1 MWVKQTL
8 GEQRK
13 LLSALLEPPM
23 QEIAK
28 CCVGEWHDT
37 TTLDTVL
44 LTQFSR
50 VPHIQ
55 LLYALDK
62 LGRQI
67 SANVSVHGAD
77 SSYRGQDLSRRPYS
91 VSLYPKRHFM
101 LSSVYISQ
109 TTGRPSISAVQPV
122 VNEQQFLGFIVADF
136 DIRHLP
142 LAVNASHHKLSD
154 PSERASAALSHPAP
168 PVTPKTPFSG
178 PRALTLMDQQ
188 ASQVT
193 DMVAYLMWERG
204 VFHVMLNYTNGVVMV
219 WETRD
224 PYQYHLLTAEQ
235 LLTRDTIY
243 HAYQPSTY
251 PAKAAISIDQVR
263 EILQRFQTL
272 RLTEGTDYLCSAS
285 LNVINGMIGLSFTC
299 DNSQYM
305 RADLFLER
313 PLSDWTRQRN
323 AVNAN

>member
-1 MWVKQTL
+1 
-8 GEQRK
+8 
-13 LLSALLEPPM
+13 
-23 QEIAK
+23 
-28 CCVGEWHDT
+28 
-37 TTLDTVL
+37 
-44 LTQFSR
+44 
-50 VPHIQ
+50 
-55 LLYALDK
+55 
-62 LGRQI
+62 
-67 SANVSVHGAD
+67 
-77 SSYRGQDLSRRPYS
+77 
-91 VSLYPKRHFM
+91 M

-142 LAVNASHHKLSD
+142 LAINASHKLPDLPESSS
-154 PSERASAALSHPAP
+154 PSSSHSA
-168 PVTPKTPFSG
+168 PVVPKSTFSV

-193 DMVAYLMWERG
+193 EMVAYLMQERG

-235 LLTRDTIY
+235 LLARDAIC

-251 PAKAAISIDQVR
+251 PAKAAVTVEQMW
-263 EILQRFQTL
+263 EILRRFQTL
-272 RLTEGTDYLCSAS
+272 RLTKGTDYLCSAS